1 MADVN
6 ETLEKVKGWL
16 DELDL
21 NYYVSQEGTEI
32 MLPYK
37 IDQRTFNVRI
47 VIAPDWMQLFC
58 LIMAENEI
66 PKELVPAIH
75 ANLLLA
81 NFNLNEVTYSIDPKG
96 NIYSENDLPVETDIV
111 SFKSELGA
119 VVFGYQYFYEQIAT
133 KIGGEVY
140 KMAKQDGSKFADA

>member
-1 MADVN
+1 
-6 ETLEKVKGWL
+6 
-16 DELDL
+16 
-21 NYYVSQEGTEI
+21 
-32 MLPYK
+32 LPYK

-66 PKELVPAIH
+66 PKELVSAIH

-140 KMAKQDGSKFADA
+140 KMAKTKLGIT

>member
-140 KMAKQDGSKFADA
+140 KMAKTKLGIT